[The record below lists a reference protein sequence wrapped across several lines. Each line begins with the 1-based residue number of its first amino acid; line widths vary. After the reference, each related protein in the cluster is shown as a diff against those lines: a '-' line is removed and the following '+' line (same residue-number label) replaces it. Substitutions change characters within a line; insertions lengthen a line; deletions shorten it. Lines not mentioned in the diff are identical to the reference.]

1 MIGADA
7 TAEKITR
14 GSLKAKVDQS
24 LNVDTVVSREGVTCD
39 SRGMVSEEAPLN
51 GGRLLTVGGAGL
63 DELHQGLPV
72 RAPLLSAA
80 GEHAALCGVGPD
92 RAREGGRVERV
103 QARGRGIST
112 GTVRSASR
120 SLTPIQ

>member
-1 MIGADA
+1 MMIGADA

-51 GGRLLTVGGAGL
+51 GGRLLTI
-63 DELHQGLPV
+63 
-72 RAPLLSAA
+72 RW
-80 GEHAALCGVGPD
+80 CWT
-92 RAREGGRVERV
+92 R
-103 QARGRGIST
+103 
-112 GTVRSASR
+112 
-120 SLTPIQ
+120 